1 MTTVLLPVKVEG
13 SHITFVATVDG
24 EVFEQTFTVTDR
36 ITGPLLNEKGETVVN
51 AHGDTVLVTTG
62 ATARNAT
69 KADIALYKDEF
80 GALLT
85 EREKSVP
92 SDPKKPRDT
101 ADYYDQAGTKLTKK
115 QAVDAFK
122 AVFPDEGVAP

>member
-13 SHITFVATVDG
+13 SHITFAATVDG

-69 KADIALYKDEF
+69 KADIATFQNEF
-80 GALLT
+80 AALLT

-115 QAVDAFK
+115 QAEDAFK